1 MSNKRYEIQQETPQI
16 HTYEEIA
23 PDTENGQEVQFTGDE
38 IHGAKNH
45 LSQGDEDSQSN
56 VSLPYSAV
64 IRIDKQEHVAEKEAV
79 VEPEKAP
86 SVSDKQSCT
95 SAPLPMKYKPRGRL
109 LKHPPGHRHSYTE
122 NTCFPPSISED
133 RRAPLAPPE
142 GTASSVDSS
151 FQLPTDTGSN
161 VAPSECHSSVREAAD
176 PLNVSR
182 HTNKSCSALSSVH
195 SNRNSV
201 VEEKTSGTRFFL
213 AWFGWCAS
221 SPVQENSYSSAS
233 AA

>member
-1 MSNKRYEIQQETPQI
+1 M
-16 HTYEEIA
+16 
-23 PDTENGQEVQFTGDE
+23 
-38 IHGAKNH
+38 KNH
-45 LSQGDEDSQSN
+45 LTPGDEDPQS
-56 VSLPYSAV
+56 LAV
-64 IRIDKQEHVAEKEAV
+64 IRIDKQDHVAEKEAE
-79 VEPEKAP
+79 VEPDKAP
-86 SVSDKQSCT
+86 SVSDKQFCT

-213 AWFGWCAS
+213 VWFGWCTS
-221 SPVQENSYSSAS
+221 SPVQENSYSSVWCPACVKS
-233 AA
+233 RS